1 MFFHHDRV
9 IEFSRNSPTRL
20 DLKLSDYNKTLKAG
34 LTFEGQFEQEE
45 KPFPYIVRVVGSEVF
60 TMNISLPNITI
71 ADGKFV
77 IQRSKMDISNGGL
90 KFLIFSFYKWII

>member
-9 IEFSRNSPTRL
+9 IEFSRNSQTRL

-45 KPFPYIVRVVGSEVF
+45 KPFLYIVRVVGSEVF

-90 KFLIFSFYKWII
+90 KFLIFSFYK